1 MIQGYIN
8 FSLSFLNI
16 QILFIKRLNKNKLC
30 ISKYPFSNGTRERGK
45 DCLDRALLR
54 SHLEYT
60 MIRKGKNKM
69 LKIYDE

>member
-1 MIQGYIN
+1 MNEGCY
-8 FSLSFLNI
+8 FGAPESFFV
-16 QILFIKRLNKNKLC
+16 ILFIKRLNKNELC